1 MNKTKGWILI
11 VFTSLL
17 LSVFLLFFLIIIA
30 DTINHPE
37 KPFNLPNPIIPVI
50 GFIVVISL
58 LILGFTNGLKMVRK
72 ERKHIVSIY
81 SKSLDIKLIGKIEFG
96 NYRNLLIR
104 NSIKKTNIFIFL
116 GFSTL
121 LLLATI
127 NNSGN
132 TLRTNLPIL
141 FLLLVVVLFT
151 PILTHFQAKKLYE
164 SNKIFQETLEY
175 HITNDSI
182 QIKGISVNS
191 TLKWSHF
198 FKLKETKGFFM
209 FFHGENVA
217 TLIEKQMFN
226 SENLKEFYEF
236 INSLDLKFDK

>member
-11 VFTSLL
+11 IFTSLL
-17 LSVFLLFFLIIIA
+17 LTVFLLFFIIIIA
-30 DTINHPE
+30 GIINHPE
-37 KPFNLPNPIIPVI
+37 KPFNLPNPIIPAI

-58 LILGFTNGLKMVRK
+58 LMLGFTNGLKMVRK
-72 ERKHIVSIY
+72 KRKRIISIY
-81 SKSLDIKLIGKIEFG
+81 SKPLNIELKGKIEFA

-104 NSIKKTNIFIFL
+104 NSIKKTNIFIFF

-127 NNSGN
+127 NNPGN
-132 TLRTNLPIL
+132 TLSTNLPLLAIL
-141 FLLLVVVLFT
+141 LAVVLFT
-151 PILTHFQAKKLYE
+151 PILTLSQAKKLYD
-164 SNKIFQETLEY
+164 SNKIFQEPLEY

-182 QIKGISVNS
+182 QIKGITVNS

-198 FKLKETKGFFM
+198 FQIKETKEFFM

-217 TLIEKQMFN
+217 TLVEKQMFN
-226 SENLKEFYEF
+226 SENLTQFYEF